1 MVEVEG
7 TPLNIPGNKDKEKK
21 RNRKQK
27 QKSSGENPI
36 VAFFTDKRFRIVF
49 GTILMLSA
57 IFLLISGI
65 SYFAYGAA
73 DQSLVTAH
81 PILANAESNNIKNYG
96 GPLGAFL
103 SEFFFNQGFGIG
115 TFFLIYML
123 AALSLKVFGKYKY
136 RTSSTILISM
146 VAMVTVS
153 SLFGFLDVE
162 MGSLTFFAVGGAHGH
177 YLNQFCESVAGPVG
191 CIALSSL
198 RLVILIA

>member
-81 PILANAESNNIKNYG
+81 PILPMPRATTS
-96 GPLGAFL
+96 
-103 SEFFFNQGFGIG
+103 
-115 TFFLIYML
+115 
-123 AALSLKVFGKYKY
+123 
-136 RTSSTILISM
+136 RTM
-146 VAMVTVS
+146 
-153 SLFGFLDVE
+153 
-162 MGSLTFFAVGGAHGH
+162 AV
-177 YLNQFCESVAGPVG
+177 
-191 CIALSSL
+191 
-198 RLVILIA
+198 R

>member
-65 SYFAYGAA
+65 SYFAYGRMLSAM
-73 DQSLVTAH
+73 H
-81 PILANAESNNIKNYG
+81 PN
-96 GPLGAFL
+96 GPATL
-103 SEFFFNQGFGIG
+103 SQNW
-115 TFFLIYML
+115 
-123 AALSLKVFGKYKY
+123 
-136 RTSSTILISM
+136 
-146 VAMVTVS
+146 
-153 SLFGFLDVE
+153 
-162 MGSLTFFAVGGAHGH
+162 
-177 YLNQFCESVAGPVG
+177 
-191 CIALSSL
+191 L
-198 RLVILIA
+198 R